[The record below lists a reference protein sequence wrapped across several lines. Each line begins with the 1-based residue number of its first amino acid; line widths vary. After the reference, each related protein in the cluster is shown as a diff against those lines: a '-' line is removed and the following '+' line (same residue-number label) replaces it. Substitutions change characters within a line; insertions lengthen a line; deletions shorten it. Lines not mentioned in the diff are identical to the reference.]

1 MSTRKQKEIEQLKE
15 EKAAVILAHYYV
27 SPEVQAIADYIGDS
41 YYLSKIAKEL
51 TNETIIFCGVTF
63 MGESAKLLSPAK
75 TVLMPSLTADC
86 PMAHMVT
93 YEEVVK
99 ARKEYEDLAVLC
111 YINTTAEIKSWSD
124 VCVTSSNAVEIAR
137 NLPNKN
143 ILFIPDKNLGAY
155 VASQVPE
162 KHFIFNAGHCPIHE
176 EMLVNEITSKQ
187 KEYPAAL
194 LLVHPECNAQ
204 IRAKADYIGS
214 TTGIITYASQSEAH
228 AFIIATES
236 GIDYVL
242 KKENPAKDFYYP
254 QTHPICA
261 EMKKVTLDQI
271 IHVLKTGEN
280 AIEVEASYFE
290 AAAKTLMRMHE
301 YAS

>member
-1 MSTRKQKEIEQLKE
+1 MNTIKQKEIQQLKE

-27 SPEVQAIADYIGDS
+27 SPEVQAVADYIGDS
-41 YYLSKIAKEL
+41 YYLSKVAKEL
-51 TNETIIFCGVTF
+51 TNETIVFCGVTF
-63 MGESAKLLSPAK
+63 MGESAKLLSPDK
-75 TVLMPSLTADC
+75 TVLMPSLLADC

-93 YEEVVK
+93 YEEVAK
-99 ARKEYEDLAVLC
+99 ARAEYEDLAVLC

-137 NLPNKN
+137 RLPNKN

-187 KEYPAAL
+187 AEYPAAL

-214 TTGIITYASQSEAH
+214 TTGIIDYAGQSAAR
-228 AFIIATES
+228 AFIVATEM

-242 KKENPAKDFYYP
+242 KQENPDKEFHYP
-254 QTHPICA
+254 QMRPICA

-280 AIEVEASYFE
+280 EIEVEAAYFE
-290 AAAKTLMRMHE
+290 AAAQTLAKMHA
-301 YAS
+301 YAN